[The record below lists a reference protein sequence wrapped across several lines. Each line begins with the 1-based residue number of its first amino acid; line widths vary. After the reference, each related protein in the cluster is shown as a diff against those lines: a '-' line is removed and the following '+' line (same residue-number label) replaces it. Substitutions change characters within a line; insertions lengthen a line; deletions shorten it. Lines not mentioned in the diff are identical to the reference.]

1 MSKTQSNFII
11 DDDIKALIKDL
22 KNVLHV
28 SSQSCVVET
37 AIKTLAKNISEV
49 DEMNKHL
56 TKLTKRIEALRGV
69 EI

>member
-11 DDDIKALIKDL
+11 DDDIRLLIKDL
-22 KNVLHV
+22 KNVMHV
-28 SSQSCVVET
+28 SSQSAVVET

-49 DEMNKHL
+49 DEMNKRL